1 MAPCSYVNDATT
13 TELGSLLLIKVSVD
27 YRTTIKLILVV
38 VVVVYSFMLRNSY
51 NRLSRERLV
60 MSCVQRAGR
69 NENVKKVREKRSV
82 LEKLRKRHPSILF

>member
-38 VVVVYSFMLRNSY
+38 VVVYSFMLRNSY

-60 MSCVQRAGR
+60 MSCVPRAGR